1 MDGLCGRL
9 AQKKEHRP
17 NGWCSFLVTRRGFEP
32 RTRRRKRHA
41 HSRGGNVSPAL
52 RTAATAG
59 HDSGPGFSYIESYAK
74 IRHANACRFSG
85 DPAGIRTPDPLLKRQ
100 LLCRL
105 SYRIRVKHL
114 LPINHRP
121 RGRIHGQWQGR
132 LDSNQRMRESKS
144 LALPLGYA
152 PKWKKRGDRGYPGP
166 LLSGVGDG
174 TRTHNTWNHNP
185 VLCQLNYTHHI

>member
-1 MDGLCGRL
+1 MGRL
-9 AQKKEHRP
+9 
-17 NGWCSFLVTRRGFEP
+17 LRR
-32 RTRRRKRHA
+32 
-41 HSRGGNVSPAL
+41 
-52 RTAATAG
+52 
-59 HDSGPGFSYIESYAK
+59 
-74 IRHANACRFSG
+74 G

-152 PKWKKRGDRGYPGP
+152 PKWKKEGTGDTPAPSCLGWVMGLEPTTPGTTIQC
-166 LLSGVGDG
+166 SA
-174 TRTHNTWNHNP
+174 N
-185 VLCQLNYTHHI
+185 

>member
-1 MDGLCGRL
+1 MTDPLYQKTAHLCV
-9 AQKKEHRP
+9 P
-17 NGWCSFLVTRRGFEP
+17 
-32 RTRRRKRHA
+32 
-41 HSRGGNVSPAL
+41 
-52 RTAATAG
+52 
-59 HDSGPGFSYIESYAK
+59 
-74 IRHANACRFSG
+74 FSG

-144 LALPLGYA
+144 LALPLGYT
-152 PKWKKRGDRGYPGP
+152 PVWKKNQGLGSLPIPDIQWGG
-166 LLSGVGDG
+166 
-174 TRTHNTWNHNP
+174 
-185 VLCQLNYTHHI
+185 

>member
-9 AQKKEHRP
+9 AQKKEHHP

-74 IRHANACRFSG
+74 NRHANACRFSG

-105 SYRIRVKHL
+105 SDRIMRNIGKM
-114 LPINHRP
+114 N
-121 RGRIHGQWQGR
+121 WQGR

-144 LALPLGYA
+144 LALPLGYTPVSA
-152 PKWKKRGDRGYPGP
+152 AKKRQGP
-166 LLSGVGDG
+166 EPKLPALTPYWSGVGKG
-174 TRTHNTWNHNP
+174 TRTLDTRNHNP
-185 VLCQLNYTHHI
+185 VL

>member
-9 AQKKEHRP
+9 AQKKEHHP

-74 IRHANACRFSG
+74 NRHANACRFSG

-105 SYRIRVKHL
+105 SYRVRTLSGSSGEEMAGTAGFEPAGEGVKVPCL
-114 LPINHRP
+114 TTWRRP
-121 RGRIHGQWQGR
+121 NGKR
-132 LDSNQRMRESKS
+132 
-144 LALPLGYA
+144 
-152 PKWKKRGDRGYPGP
+152 RGDRGNPDP
-166 LLSGVGDG
+166 LC
-174 TRTHNTWNHNP
+174 P
-185 VLCQLNYTHHI
+185 VWGG